1 VQRRLRQGE
10 AGFTLL
16 EVLVVVTLI
25 AIVGAAVGLAIGG
38 RGDSELEAGAERLL
52 GALNHAREAAVV
64 SGRPHGLF
72 ITPTAYEM
80 VTFDGVAWRSAAAGG
95 SGAAHALSPPYVLV
109 GAAVHAARGAAPDR
123 PQVLFLPDGTQ
134 HYAGLALTNTVSGES
149 SIVDVAGAGRLRLVR
164 ASRE

>member
-1 VQRRLRQGE
+1 MQRRLRQGM

-64 SGRPHGLF
+64 SGRPYGLF

-80 VTFDGVAWRSAAAGG
+80 VVFDGVAWHSAAAGG
-95 SGAAHALSPPYVLV
+95 SGAAHVVSAPYALV

-123 PQVLFLPDGTQ
+123 PQALFLPDGTQ

-149 SIVDVAGAGRLRLVR
+149 RLVEEARAGRLRLVH
-164 ASRE
+164 AAVE